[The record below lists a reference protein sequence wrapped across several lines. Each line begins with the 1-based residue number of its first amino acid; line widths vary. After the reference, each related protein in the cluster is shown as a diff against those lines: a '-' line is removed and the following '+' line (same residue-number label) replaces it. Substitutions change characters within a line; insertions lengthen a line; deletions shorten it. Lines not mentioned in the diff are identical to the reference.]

1 MTMKDWVKK
10 LDEYLA
16 LMGKGILEYAGS
28 ISMDHAEKR
37 ADNEFFEYK
46 KSEDKKYIS
55 DFDREVRKLLN
66 GKEKRY
72 KSGIVVD

>member
-16 LMGKGILEYAGS
+16 LMDKGILENAGS

-37 ADNEFFEYK
+37 ADNEFIEYK